1 MSTNAQSGDSILT
14 AVITGGHDYDV
25 IGFQDMFRQIPE
37 VDVYPQNL
45 EDFATDSGDSQGKY
59 DVLLFYNMHLAT
71 PGTETGKVG
80 PRTRESIEALGR
92 SGQGIFV
99 LHHALVAF
107 PDWDLW
113 GDLCGVRQ
121 REDTGGAGGQTVRL
135 DVLEPNH
142 PITNGLGPWE
152 MIDEVYTKADADEDS
167 AVLLTTDHPRS
178 MKTIAWTRHFRD
190 ARVFCYQSGH
200 DRTAFDDPSFR
211 TVLTRGIQWAAGRI

>member
-1 MSTNAQSGDSILT
+1 MSMSTQSDDSILT

-25 IGFQDMFRQIPE
+25 IGLQNMFREISE
-37 VDVYPQNL
+37 VDVYPQSL
-45 EDFATDSGDSQGKY
+45 EDFATDSGDSLDKY

-71 PGTETGKVG
+71 PGTEPGRVG
-80 PRTRESIEALGR
+80 PQVKEAIEALGR
-92 SGQGIFV
+92 RDQGIFV

-135 DVLEPNH
+135 DVLDPNH
-142 PITNGLGPWE
+142 PITKGLGPWE
-152 MIDEVYTKADADEDS
+152 MIDEVYTKGDADEAS
-167 AVLLTTDHPRS
+167 EVLLTTDHPKS
-178 MKTIAWTRHFRD
+178 MRTIAWTRRFRD

-200 DRTAFDDPSFR
+200 DRTAFDDEGFR